1 MPAGRGSLEADTAR
15 HLEMIDQLLDLG
27 LDVVDLA
34 EVATADLEAADIAH
48 QRPGE
53 HHVGRVALKL
63 HHALVDEVAA
73 HIAIGGRRHQRDAVV
88 HVVDHGGENGTRALD
103 LGGPLLHLFEQADR
117 LDRDDGL
124 VGEG

>member
-1 MPAGRGSLEADTAR
+1 MS
-15 HLEMIDQLLDLG
+15 DQLLDLG
-27 LDVVDLA
+27 LDVIDIA
-34 EVATADLEAADIAH
+34 EIAALDLEAAHIAH
-48 QRPGE
+48 HAAGE
-53 HHVGRVALKL
+53 HHIGWIALEL

-73 HIAIGGRRHQRDAVV
+73 HIAIVRRRHQRETVV

-103 LGGPLLHLFEQADR
+103 LGGPLLHLFEQADC

>member
-1 MPAGRGSLEADTAR
+1 MPAGRSSFEAYTAR

-34 EVATADLEAADIAH
+34 EVAAADLEAADVAH
-48 QRPGE
+48 QGPGK
-53 HHVGRVALKL
+53 HHVGRVMLEL

-73 HIAIGGRRHQRDAVV
+73 HIAIGGRRHQGNAVV
-88 HVVDHGGENGTRALD
+88 HIVDHGGENGTRALY
-103 LGGPLLHLFEQADR
+103 LGGPLLYLLEQADR

-124 VGEG
+124 VG